1 MSCDLRVMSDDS
13 YILSVFSN
21 IALVPDGGLS
31 WYLPKYMG
39 FSKEYEHAIEA
50 KKILA
55 HDCLKYGI
63 ANKVVP
69 LEELESKTYTWAEHL
84 AKRSSQSLNHTK
96 RLMRESL
103 HVSYWDTFH
112 DEAEIQN
119 ELTVSSQNREAVKAF
134 FEKREP
140 DFD

>member
-1 MSCDLRVMSDDS
+1 MSEDS

-39 FSKEYEHAIEA
+39 YSKAYEYAIEA

-55 HDCLKYGI
+55 NDCLKYGI

-69 LEELESKTYTWAEHL
+69 SEELESSTFEWAERL
-84 AKRSSQSLNHTK
+84 TKRSSQSLNHTK

-103 HVSYWDTFH
+103 EVGYWDTFH
-112 DEAEIQN
+112 NEAKIQN
-119 ELTVSSQNREAVKAF
+119 ELTVSSQNKEAVKAF

-140 DFD
+140 NFD